1 MWDQERLVFLHG
13 RLEMRD
19 NMLQLDQIP
28 LKQIHG
34 VSALKEGE
42 LHAFGISNV
51 QDMLEYY
58 PFRYEDYRLRSL
70 SEVKD
75 GDKVTVQAKIMGI
88 PVLQRY
94 GRKSRLTCKLMAED
108 WMFTATWFNR
118 HFLKDQLTS
127 GREIVVTGKWDLKRM
142 QMTVADSE
150 FPDKGVARSGT
161 LQPVYSIGG
170 KITQS
175 WMRKT
180 MNQTLQQ
187 FGQMIPEILPD
198 QLVRKYSMMPRK
210 QAIAGIHQP
219 QDNREGQ
226 EARRRMVY
234 EELFLFQLKMQA
246 FRALNRGR
254 ADGVVHTVDNATIRE
269 FVRALPFELTDA
281 QKKVELEIL
290 HDLRSPY
297 CMNRLLQGD
306 VGSGKTVVAAIGLFA
321 TVRSGFQGALMV
333 PTEIL
338 AEQHMRSLHK
348 LFEPFGISVGLLTG
362 STTGKKRKELLA
374 ALQMGLLDIV
384 VGTHAL
390 IQEDVYFRQL
400 GLVVTDEQ
408 HRFGVNQ
415 RSVLRRKGYNP
426 DVLTMTATPIPRTL
440 AITAFGDMDVSTIS
454 ERPKGRIPIST
465 YWVKHELMDRVL
477 GFISREVDLG
487 RQAYLICPLIE
498 ESEKL
503 DVQNAIDLHIQMQQ
517 AFPHYRVGLLHGR
530 MTPAEKEEVMRSFYA
545 NEVQLLVSTTVVEV
559 GVDVPNATLMIIM
572 DADRFGLSQL
582 HQLRGRVGR
591 GAHAS
596 YCVLIADPKSE
607 VGQER
612 MKVMTDTDDGFE
624 VARRDLDLRGPG
636 DFFGTKQSGLP
647 EFRLADMVADFE
659 VLEKARED
667 ATDLIKDSSFWT
679 SPQYETLR
687 GYLQKEQI
695 FQGDLID

>member
-13 RLEMRD
+13 RLEMRG

-75 GDKVTVQAKIMGI
+75 GDKITVQAKIMGI

-187 FGQMIPEILPD
+187 FGQIIPEILPD
-198 QLVRKYSMMPRK
+198 LLVRKYSLMPRK

-226 EARRRMVY
+226 EARQRMVY

-290 HDLRSPY
+290 QDLRSPY

-374 ALQMGLLDIV
+374 ALQMGLLDII

-477 GFISREVDLG
+477 GFISREVDQG

-679 SPQYETLR
+679 SPQYEALR